1 MSARIL
7 NVLIGTW
14 LFLSAFAWPHGP
26 MQKAS
31 AVVCG
36 ILTMLSALAS
46 IYYPR
51 VRYLTAVLAV
61 ALFVASLSTAGRY
74 DVTFWHNAVV
84 AIGIFVVALFDRG
97 TPRERHRLRTE
108 GDELS
113 SPISGPP
120 QQPRQSRI

>member
-14 LFLSAFAWPHGP
+14 LFLSAFAWPHSP
-26 MQKAS
+26 TQKVA
-31 AVVCG
+31 ALACG
-36 ILTMLSALAS
+36 VLTMLSALAS
-46 IYYPR
+46 IFYPR

-61 ALFVASLSTAGRY
+61 VLFVSSLSTAARY

-97 TPRERHRLRTE
+97 TPRERRRLRTE

-113 SPISGPP
+113 RPISGPP
-120 QQPRQSRI
+120 QQPHQSRI